1 MSWEN
6 LIESGILPSI
16 PRGSAPVTAVSF
28 MELEIS
34 PVAEF
39 DIKLSNVE
47 VIKVI

>member
-1 MSWEN
+1 
-6 LIESGILPSI
+6 
-16 PRGSAPVTAVSF
+16 

-47 VIKVI
+47 VIKVIWIQALNK